1 MKPKWLRQGKE
12 EYDHTH
18 ETASLLYHKKRN
30 GCGSVTDIFVVFP
43 RWHIE
48 ILPRFRPKPWNV
60 LLETLEGFHEMLL
73 NNRVIVAELPGHFCW
88 FFWDSPQKHPCALKR
103 KMLRLCGRL
112 EPGIRNLRDFT
123 Q

>member
-1 MKPKWLRQGKE
+1 MGQNGMPKTKKVLQKPYQRFLK
-12 EYDHTH
+12 
-18 ETASLLYHKKRN
+18 
-30 GCGSVTDIFVVFP
+30 
-43 RWHIE
+43 

-112 EPGIRNLRDFT
+112 ELGIRNLRDFT